1 MNNREEYIK
10 QLEAIISKFLEPLK
24 GIPYTVAI
32 KVLTGCEVL
41 YFDLSNK
48 DNQELLKLLETAAQI
63 AGNEA
68 YKQGIFTK
76 RPNEAGNHIEPF
88 VISALRKVGLKAD
101 KPRTKSGKIK
111 VTGYPDIEI
120 IDKHGRTIYLDCKT
134 YNTATK
140 DQSFRTFY
148 FSPSKDPKIT
158 KSAFHMLLSFE
169 LTREERNGQTAFVPV
184 SWQLYTLEKLRVQVK
199 HEFNASN
206 RDLYKP
212 EFLLASGRI
221 SNTENAP

>member
-1 MNNREEYIK
+1 MHNREEYIK

-24 GIPYTVAI
+24 GIPYPIAI
-32 KVLTGCEVL
+32 RALTGCEVL
-41 YFDLSNK
+41 HFDLSCG
-48 DNQELLKLLETAAQI
+48 DNQKLLNLLKNAAKI

-68 YKQGIFTK
+68 YKQGIFTR

-88 VISALRKVGLKAD
+88 VISALRKVGLRAD

-111 VTGYPDIEI
+111 VAGYPDIEI
-120 IDKHGRTIYLDCKT
+120 IDKQGRVIYLDCKT

-140 DQSFRTFY
+140 NQSFRTFY

-158 KSAFHMLLSFE
+158 KDAFHLLLSFE
-169 LTREERNGQTAFVPV
+169 LTREERKGQIAFIPI
-184 SWQLYTLEKLRVQVK
+184 SWQLYTLENLKVQVK

-206 RDLYKP
+206 KDLYKP
-212 EFLLASGRI
+212 EFLLARGKI
-221 SNTENAP
+221 K